1 VAVKKETPIPT
12 NEMYSHGVDTSEDAI
27 ALSSKSFKIFF
38 SPSSDRNATIFAVK
52 EWNMQI

>member
-1 VAVKKETPIPT
+1 V
-12 NEMYSHGVDTSEDAI
+12 YSNGVDTSEDAI

-52 EWNMQI
+52 EWNMHI